1 MKVNRTSRRL
11 RPIVTADGQGV
22 TSQAGGLLLSELAD
36 GLGLTAGLAAAFSRS
51 RRRQHCPGA
60 VLRDLAVMLA
70 LGGDS
75 LADLSVLRGQQELFG
90 TVASDPTA
98 WRTLAAVGDMERKAM
113 VAARR
118 AARAVAWKHGATPGG
133 TTHILDIDATL
144 VTAHSDKQNAEPNYK
159 HGYGFHP
166 MLCYLDGTEEP
177 LAGVLRGGRATAND
191 AEDHTQLFDA
201 AMAALP
207 DGAQGRE
214 VLVRADSAGATHAF
228 VRHVVDRGALFSI
241 GFQLRASVRE
251 AVLAAPDE
259 GWRPAVRQDCEE
271 RDGADVCELSAL
283 DLREWPPGTRAICR
297 REEPHPGAQLT
308 FSDVNGFRFQVFIT
322 NQADD
327 DIAYLEARHRGHA
340 RVEDRIR
347 CAKDTGLRNFPFSR
361 FALNQAW
368 LELVLTAQAL
378 LAWAQ
383 RICLRSSVAAR
394 WEPKR
399 LRLHLLSLAGRL
411 VCSARQWRLRLNQ
424 RSPWAALLADAFDH
438 LRRLPLPA

>member
-1 MKVNRTSRRL
+1 M
-11 RPIVTADGQGV
+11 
-22 TSQAGGLLLSELAD
+22 
-36 GLGLTAGLAAAFSRS
+36 
-51 RRRQHCPGA
+51 
-60 VLRDLAVMLA
+60 LRDLAVMLA
-70 LGGDS
+70 LGGDC
-75 LADLSVLRGQQELFG
+75 LADLSVLRDQQELFG

-98 WRTLAAVGDMERKAM
+98 WRTLAAVGERERDGM

-118 AARAVAWKHGATPGG
+118 AARALAWRHGAGPGG
-133 TTHILDIDATL
+133 TTHVLDIDATL
-144 VTAHSDKQNAEPNYK
+144 VTAHSDKENAEPNYR

-191 AEDHTQLFDA
+191 ADDHARLVDA

-207 DGAQGRE
+207 DDARDRE

-228 VRHVVDRGALFSI
+228 VRRLADRGALFSI
-241 GFQLRASVRE
+241 GFQLRASVRD
-251 AVLAAPDE
+251 AVLAAPED
-259 GWRPAVRQDCEE
+259 GWTPALRQDNEE
-271 RDGADVCELSAL
+271 REGAEVCELTTL
-283 DLREWPPGTRAICR
+283 DLNGWPPRTRAICR

-322 NQADD
+322 NQPDA

-340 RVEDRIR
+340 RVEDRLR
-347 CAKDTGLRNFPFSR
+347 GAKDTGLRNFPFSR
-361 FALNQAW
+361 FALNQVW

-378 LAWAQ
+378 LGWAQ
-383 RICLRSSVAAR
+383 RICLRGSVAAR

-411 VCSARQWRLRLNQ
+411 GRSARQWRLRLNQ
-424 RSPWAALLADAFDH
+424 RSPWAALLAEAFERV
-438 LRRLPLPA
+438 RRLPLTT

>member
-1 MKVNRTSRRL
+1 
-11 RPIVTADGQGV
+11 
-22 TSQAGGLLLSELAD
+22 
-36 GLGLTAGLAAAFSRS
+36 
-51 RRRQHCPGA
+51 
-60 VLRDLAVMLA
+60 
-70 LGGDS
+70 
-75 LADLSVLRGQQELFG
+75 
-90 TVASDPTA
+90 
-98 WRTLAAVGDMERKAM
+98 
-113 VAARR
+113 
-118 AARAVAWKHGATPGG
+118 
-133 TTHILDIDATL
+133 
-144 VTAHSDKQNAEPNYK
+144 
-159 HGYGFHP
+159 
-166 MLCYLDGTEEP
+166 
-177 LAGVLRGGRATAND
+177 
-191 AEDHTQLFDA
+191 
-201 AMAALP
+201 MAALP
-207 DGAQGRE
+207 DHARNRE

-228 VRHVVDRGALFSI
+228 VRHVADRGALFSI

-259 GWRPAVRQDCEE
+259 CWRPAIRQDNEE
-271 RDGADVCELSAL
+271 REGAAVCELTAL
-283 DLREWPPGTRAICR
+283 DLSGWPPGTRAICR

-383 RICLRSSVAAR
+383 RICLRGSVAAR

-411 VCSARQWRLRLNQ
+411 VRSARQWRLRLNHQ
-424 RSPWAALLADAFDH
+424 SPWAALLADAFDRVH
-438 LRRLPLPA
+438 RLPLPA

>member
-1 MKVNRTSRRL
+1 LKVNRSSRRL
-11 RPIVTADGQGV
+11 RPIVSADGQGV
-22 TSQAGGLLLSELAD
+22 AGHVGGLLVSELAD
-36 GLGLTAGLAAAFSRS
+36 ALGLTAGLAAAFGRS
-51 RRRQHCPGA
+51 RRRQHCQGE

-70 LGGDS
+70 LGGDC

-90 TVASDPTA
+90 PVASGPTA
-98 WRTLAAVGDMERKAM
+98 WRTLAAVGDPERKGM

-118 AARAVAWKHGATPGG
+118 AARALAWQQGAGPGG

-144 VTAHSDKQNAEPNYK
+144 VTAHSDKENAEPNYK

-207 DGAQGRE
+207 DAAQDRA

-228 VRHVVDRGALFSI
+228 LGHLADRGALFSI
-241 GFQLRASVRE
+241 GFALRATVRD
-251 AVLAAPDE
+251 AILAAPDD
-259 GWRPAVRQDCEE
+259 GWRPALRQDNEE
-271 RDGADVCELSAL
+271 REGADVCELSGL
-283 DLREWPPGTRAICR
+283 DLHDWPPGTRAICR

-378 LAWAQ
+378 LAWTQ
-383 RICLRSSVAAR
+383 RICLRGSVAAR

-411 VCSARQWRLRLNQ
+411 ACSARQWRLRLNH
-424 RSPWAALLADAFDH
+424 RSPWAALLAEAFDRV
-438 LRRLPLPA
+438 RRLPLPV